1 MAEERLR
8 NRSKS
13 ATMTEV
19 DLSAYV
25 IENNGI
31 RIESR
36 PGMGRVT
43 VAKKPFEMLHAKV
56 VREKPA
62 LVFNTGDNLDYLQK
76 FAAADESVQNGIL
89 DMYHPPLSAPS
100 VRSLATAAHWLRKSG
115 VFVDVEFI
123 HKLLAIMA
131 TNAHEYYGTMSNST
145 DGDLTQYEQV
155 GVVGK
160 VNNTGKAALYIYGS
174 KIPHSC
180 SPNVS
185 YSSKTVDGALE
196 YKVIRPITAGEVVA
210 FTYMDDLYQTPT
222 FERREFLM
230 RTKAF
235 MCQCQRCEG
244 QDYCRMAKCPT
255 CSRFVA
261 CEYQE
266 QEAIWCCPS
275 CGICSGIAEKER
287 ALLARRARMEPIRAD
302 SPVHELHEI
311 VRESSKTLSPVHFI
325 TVRANETLA
334 RMYASKAHHAD
345 QNMGFMPKR
354 VSMAQ
359 KTSLRLAAAV
369 AGLQVIVSTECVAV
383 GCSGCDVGSSR
394 HPPLYEKAATM
405 FHACM
410 DLKEVPVQSRPGYA
424 AQMVSR
430 YLAVMRGTFGEDD
443 ADVKTIEENIV
454 KERVA
459 PSCANCRRVSYGHLC
474 CARCKKV
481 FYCDKSCQTRHWR
494 SGHKSTCTSQVRHV
508 GAESV
513 K

>member
-1 MAEERLR
+1 
-8 NRSKS
+8 
-13 ATMTEV
+13 
-19 DLSAYV
+19 
-25 IENNGI
+25 
-31 RIESR
+31 
-36 PGMGRVT
+36 
-43 VAKKPFEMLHAKV
+43 
-56 VREKPA
+56 
-62 LVFNTGDNLDYLQK
+62 LVFEAGDNLDYLQN
-76 FAAADESVQNGIL
+76 FAAADESIQNGIL

-100 VRSLATAAHWLRKSG
+100 VRSLATEARGLKKSG
-115 VFVDVEFI
+115 IFIDVEFI

-131 TNAHEYYGTMSNST
+131 TNAHEYFGTVSSST
-145 DGDLTQYEQV
+145 DGNLTQYEQV
-155 GVVGK
+155 GFGK
-160 VNNTGKAALYIYGS
+160 TNNTGKAALFIYGS

-196 YKVIRPITAGEVVA
+196 YKVIRPITPGEVVA

-235 MCQCQRCEG
+235 VCQCQRCIG

-261 CEYQE
+261 CEYQD

-275 CGICSGIAEKER
+275 CGICSGIAQKER
-287 ALLARRARMEPIRAD
+287 ALLARRARMEPLRAE

-311 VRESSKTLSPVHFI
+311 VRESSKTLSPVHYI

-334 RMYASKAHHAD
+334 RMYASKAHQAD
-345 QNMGFMPKR
+345 QNMAFMPKR
-354 VSMAQ
+354 PLMAQ
-359 KTSLRLAAAV
+359 KSSLRLAAAV
-369 AGLQVIVSTECVAV
+369 AGLQVIASTECVAA
-383 GCSGCDVGSSR
+383 GCSGCDVGSCR
-394 HPPLYEKAATM
+394 HPPLHEKAATM

-410 DLKEVPVQSRPGYA
+410 DLKEVPLQSRPGYV

-443 ADVKTIEENIV
+443 ADVKVIEENIV

-459 PSCANCRRVSYGHLC
+459 PSCANCRRVSYCHLC

-481 FYCDKSCQTRHWR
+481 FYCDKRCQTRHWH
-494 SGHKSTCTSQVRHV
+494 SGHKSSCSSQVQLA
-508 GAESV
+508 GT

>member
-13 ATMTEV
+13 ASMTEE
-19 DLSAYV
+19 DLSGSV

-31 RIESR
+31 KIETR

-43 VAKKPFEMLHAKV
+43 VATKAFNLLHAKV

-62 LVFNTGDNLDYLQK
+62 LVFIAGDNLDYLRK
-76 FAAADESVQNGIL
+76 FAAADESIQNGIL

-100 VRSLATAAHWLRKSG
+100 VRSLAGAARGLKKSG
-115 VFVDVEFI
+115 VFIDVEFI

-131 TNAHEYYGTMSNST
+131 TNAHEYFGTMSSSA
-145 DGDLTQYEQV
+145 DGDLTQYEHV
-155 GVVGK
+155 GLGMFD
-160 VNNTGKAALYIYGS
+160 NTGKAALFIYGS

-210 FTYMDDLYQTPT
+210 FTYMPDLYQTPT

-235 MCQCQRCEG
+235 MCQCQRCVG
-244 QDYCRMAKCPT
+244 QDYCRMAKCST

-261 CEYQE
+261 CEYQG
-266 QEAIWCCPS
+266 QEEIWRCPT
-275 CGICSGIAEKER
+275 CGICSGIAQKER
-287 ALLARRARMEPIRAD
+287 TLLARRARMEPLRAE
-302 SPVHELHEI
+302 SPVHELNEI
-311 VRESSKTLSPVHFI
+311 VQESSEMLSPVHYI

-334 RMYASKAHHAD
+334 RMYASKAHQAD
-345 QNMGFMPKR
+345 QNMAFMRKR
-354 VSMAQ
+354 ASIAQ
-359 KTSLRLAAAV
+359 KISWRLAAAV
-369 AGLQVIVSTECVAV
+369 AGLRVIASTECVAA
-383 GCSGCDVGSSR
+383 GCSGCDVGSCR

-410 DLKEVPVQSRPGYA
+410 DLKEVPIQSRPGYA

-430 YLAVMRGTFGEDD
+430 YLAVMRGTFGEND
-443 ADVKTIEENIV
+443 ADVKVIEENIV

-481 FYCDKSCQTRHWR
+481 YYCDKLCQTRHWH
-494 SGHKSTCTSQVRHV
+494 SGHKSTCSSQVKLASTK
-508 GAESV
+508 GT

>member
-1 MAEERLR
+1 MAEDTLR
-8 NRSKS
+8 NRSDS
-13 ATMTEV
+13 VTMTED
-19 DLSAYV
+19 DLSASV

-31 RIESR
+31 RIETR

-43 VAKKPFEMLHAKV
+43 VATKPFDLLHVKV

-62 LVFNTGDNLDYLQK
+62 LVFKAGDHLDYLQK
-76 FAAADESVQNGIL
+76 FAAADESIQNGIL
-89 DMYHPPLSAPS
+89 DMYHPQLSASS
-100 VRSLATAAHWLRKSG
+100 VCSLASVARWLKKSG
-115 VFVDVEFI
+115 VFNDVEFI

-131 TNAHEYYGTMSNST
+131 TNAHEYFGAMSSST

-155 GVVGK
+155 GVGT
-160 VNNTGKAALYIYGS
+160 VNNTGMAALFIYGS

-180 SPNVS
+180 SPNVA

-196 YKVIRPITAGEVVA
+196 YKVIRPITTGEMVA
-210 FTYMDDLYQTPT
+210 FTYMEDLYQTPT

-235 MCQCQRCEG
+235 MCQCQRCVG
-244 QDYCRMAKCPT
+244 QDYCRMSKCST

-266 QEAIWCCPS
+266 QEAIWRCPS
-275 CGICSGIAEKER
+275 CGICSGIAQKER
-287 ALLARRARMEPIRAD
+287 ALLARRARMEPICAD

-311 VRESSKTLSPVHFI
+311 VRESSQTLSPVHYI
-325 TVRANETLA
+325 TIRANETLA
-334 RMYASKAHHAD
+334 RVYASKAH
-345 QNMGFMPKR
+345 NMAFKSRGA
-354 VSMAQ
+354 SIAQ
-359 KTSLRLAAAV
+359 KSSLRIAAAV
-369 AGLQVIVSTECVAV
+369 AGLQVIASTECVAV
-383 GCSGCDVGSSR
+383 GCSGCDVGSCR

-410 DLKEVPVQSRPGYA
+410 DLKEVSVQSRPRYA

-430 YLAVMRGTFGEDD
+430 YLAVMRGTFGEND
-443 ADVKTIEENIV
+443 ADVKVIEENIV
-454 KERVA
+454 KQRAA
-459 PSCANCRRVSYGHLC
+459 PSCASCHRVSYEHLC

-481 FYCDKSCQTRHWR
+481 FYCDKRCQTRHWH
-494 SGHKSTCTSQVRHV
+494 SGHKSSCSSQVQLV
-508 GAESV
+508 GAKSV